1 MNKII
6 RINIY
11 TAIIFSIFLFVGCEA
26 NNTENNNEMET
37 QSNNILNNSA
47 ELRQSNIDR
56 TNIFWIR
63 GKAQLNKNKK
73 F

>member
-1 MNKII
+1 
-6 RINIY
+6 
-11 TAIIFSIFLFVGCEA
+11 
-26 NNTENNNEMET
+26 MET

-47 ELRQSNIDR
+47 ELRQSNIDN

-63 GKAQLNKNKK
+63 GEAPLNKNKK